1 MGKADTDRDISQH
14 QGDDRRVSKDWIPFA
29 HNLEQVLS
37 LLEEDQFLILLS
49 KHGNRSLQ
57 FSFQGAWGIRA
68 EVSSNHF
75 LKGGDRL
82 TRVEMAWLA
91 THGWSAPTGTPKQAV
106 PDRDPDGSPNHFIDF
121 PTSVSASHIVS
132 VAINTLTHGL
142 AFSYPGALCYRSF
155 DSTGGEL
162 EFIDLGLKRA
172 LPQDEPLMEQVV
184 SVLRSVTGIE
194 DLVFDDDEEL
204 RVCYGAIVISVFPVA
219 NRLRLFSVLVTEV
232 AETPTLLRKL
242 NQINDGDHRIRLFC
256 NDDAVFAT
264 LDLPSDPFVPAHLV
278 SAMGE
283 FAEMAESL
291 AIVLSAEFLG
301 KTVIEPSGPVSCL
314 Q

>member
-1 MGKADTDRDISQH
+1 
-14 QGDDRRVSKDWIPFA
+14 
-29 HNLEQVLS
+29 
-37 LLEEDQFLILLS
+37 
-49 KHGNRSLQ
+49 
-57 FSFQGAWGIRA
+57 
-68 EVSSNHF
+68 
-75 LKGGDRL
+75 
-82 TRVEMAWLA
+82 MAWLA

-106 PDRDPDGSPNHFIDF
+106 PDLDPDGSPNHFIDF

-242 NQINDGDHRIRLFC
+242 NQINDGDHRTRLFC
-256 NDDAVFAT
+256 NDDAVFAA

-278 SAMGE
+278 SALNE